1 MHLRGIGTHNSR
13 STIQRVLMDNSYILL
28 RIDPLIWQD
37 QSLTYPEKILL
48 NLVFQFTAEGKCCEL
63 TDEWIANKFGMEIQ
77 FVGQMV
83 SMLMLRGWI
92 NVSPQT
98 IHQPRKLS
106 INIPG
111 FKNPCED
118 YIEII

>member
-48 NLVFQFTAEGKCCEL
+48 NLVFQFTAEGKCEL

>member
-1 MHLRGIGTHNSR
+1 
-13 STIQRVLMDNSYILL
+13 MDSSYILL
-28 RIDPLIWQD
+28 RIDPMIWQD

-48 NLVFQFTAEGKCCEL
+48 NLIFQFTADAKCCEL
-63 TDEWIANKFGMEIQ
+63 TDDWIANKFGMEVK
-77 FVGQMV
+77 FVGQMI

-98 IHQPRKLS
+98 LTNPRKLS

-118 YIEII
+118 YIEIN